1 MPTFWNLSNHGLRTA
16 WTPDQKASAEI
27 WGGVARTLQ
36 EIPFPAVDPEAGPE
50 AVAHLADQVL
60 DALRQAG
67 ARPGDPLMV
76 MGEFTLTHAL
86 VLRLKA
92 AGMVP
97 LASTTRREAVERLQ
111 EDGTLTIQ
119 HTFRFVGFRAY

>member
-1 MPTFWNLSNHGLRTA
+1 MPTFWNLSNHSLQSA
-16 WTPDQKASAEI
+16 WTPDQKAAAEA
-27 WGGVARTLQ
+27 WGGVPRTLH
-36 EIPFPAVDPEAGPE
+36 EIPFPAVDPVAGPE
-50 AVAHLADQVL
+50 AVARLADQVMETL
-60 DALRQAG
+60 QEAG
-67 ARPGDPLMV
+67 ARSGDPLMV

-111 EDGTLTIQ
+111 EDGSLTIQ